1 MKFDPEEFV
10 RQGVDLNVEEENDTF
25 FKNYTEEVLNDILS
39 KKPVTQSINKQF
51 LKTRNKEGSM
61 MVNKTKSMMAS
72 FMGNEMRSHQRNSS
86 Q

>member
-39 KKPVTQSINKQF
+39 KKPVT
-51 LKTRNKEGSM
+51 
-61 MVNKTKSMMAS
+61 
-72 FMGNEMRSHQRNSS
+72 
-86 Q
+86 